1 MVTMMRFGLSTP
13 CRRGNSFAFA
23 CLCIRITMHQ
33 EHKNTITQN
42 KLKLECGPNV
52 MAALPNT
59 GGTLCSTPQFGWCP
73 LLECCAVMLRRCDTR
88 WNLLGYPN
96 SQTEL
101 QTFRTQDLSFSRTK
115 GPYGE
120 LSFSRNESSMELSFP
135 ENGSSLRT
143 FVPGTFRTGE
153 LSFPLSDR
161 PSHRFALCA

>member
-120 LSFSRNESSMELSFP
+120 LSFPEPFVPGNFRSRGMKGPWNFRSRALSFAW
-135 ENGSSLRT
+135 T
-143 FVPGTFRTGE
+143 FVPGERRGKGYQ
-153 LSFPLSDR
+153 
-161 PSHRFALCA
+161 